1 VRDIDEITGS
11 IDEGSLIEERA
22 GAVTVGR
29 DGDRDTV
36 NRTVGEMDLETV
48 TDGSD
53 GLKDTMRRERSS
65 QEGMNARS
73 LRGTTLHIT

>member
-1 VRDIDEITGS
+1 MDIHEITGS

-29 DGDRDTV
+29 DGDRDTM
-36 NRTVGEMDLETV
+36 NRSTGEMDLETV

-53 GLKDTMRRERSS
+53 GMKDTMRRERCI
-65 QEGMNARS
+65 QDGMNARS